1 MGITHITV
9 RGARQHNLRNVS
21 VSIPRNTLTVVTG
34 LSGSGKSSL
43 AFDTI
48 YAEGQRRYVE
58 TLSAYARQ
66 FLDQMER
73 PDVDAIDG
81 LSPAISIEQKTT
93 SRSPRST
100 VGTITEIYDYL
111 RLLYASVGQPHCPN
125 CGLPITRQT
134 SDQIVAQIAAQAPG
148 ERITVYAPIVRGRKG
163 EFREEL
169 EALDQQGFRA
179 RIDGEITELTEG
191 MRLDKKKNHT
201 VEAIVDRIILKPAT
215 NVGAPGLAS
224 ETWAGAPP
232 KLKYDTKRLETSVL
246 KALQMADGLV
256 LIGIQGPNRTQ
267 EETLYSSSMACPDC
281 GINVPRL
288 EPRSFSFN
296 STYGA
301 CPECHGLGSIY
312 DFDPAKTITDWSK
325 PLLDGAMGPG
335 SGSTYLL
342 RLIKLAAE
350 KYKINLKVPF
360 SDLSKPHQDLLLY
373 GPPKGESGRTGFH
386 GIFAYLRSNLE
397 ETKSE
402 GYREY
407 MMQYMSASTCP
418 RCKGRR
424 LRPESLA
431 VTLPTNPGTEA
442 IPQEKKSVIL
452 SEAPSAKSKDPDT
465 SHPTSSARTFLPA
478 NTHSTNLS
486 IADFTALSLERALT
500 AARAMRFTGREHIIA
515 DRLQREIIERLEFL
529 NAVGLGYLSLERSA
543 ATLSGGE
550 GQRIRLATQIGS
562 RLRGVLYV
570 LDEPSIGLHQRDNQ
584 RLIAAL
590 ENLRDLGNTVL
601 VVEHDEDTMR
611 KADYMLDLGPG
622 AGKNGGYLIAA
633 GTPQQIMDDPAS
645 LTGQYLAGKIEIVA
659 RAQPRPLTGKWI
671 TVEDAHAHNLQ
682 NVTAHFPLG
691 VMTVV
696 TGVSGS
702 GKSTLVADILYR
714 ALAKELYGSRED
726 PGQHGRVVGI
736 DQIDKAIQI
745 DQSPI
750 GRTPRSNPATYTGV
764 FTAIRDL
771 FALLP
776 ESRERGYKPGR
787 FSFNVQGGRCEA
799 CQGEGQRRIEM
810 NFLPD
815 VYVLCDV
822 CNGRRYNQETLAV
835 RFNGYSIADL
845 LDLPIAD
852 ALPVLQAIPTA
863 AQKLQTLVDVGLGYI
878 HLGQSATTLSGGEA
892 QRMKLARELSK
903 RQTGR
908 TLYLLD
914 EPTTGLHFD
923 DVRKLLEVLHR
934 LTDLGNTV
942 LIIEHNLDIIRNADY
957 ILDMGPEGGERG
969 GRVIAHG
976 TPEQIATVSTSY
988 TGHFLARH
996 YASPSPEA
1004 GAVILSEAR
1013 SEQSKDPETVN
1024 PASTARTFP
1033 ASTSKSSRPPST
1045 SQLDSGLSKLQ
1056 TQNGHNPNA
1065 GPQPHEIATPDKIK
1079 TRTKF
1084 IAPEKK
1090 TGVPTAKPPQKS
1102 ATKKAAKKRPPK
1114 PNTASPASAKI
1125 ASL

>member
-125 CGLPITRQT
+125 CHRPITRQ
-134 SDQIVAQIAAQAPG
+134 SAEQIVERIASLSPG

-169 EALDQQGFRA
+169 EALDQQGFRV
-179 RIDGEITELTEG
+179 RIDGEMVELTEG
-191 MRLDKKKNHT
+191 MRLEKRKNHT
-201 VEAIVDRIILKPAT
+201 IEAVVDRIILKALPEIGAAT
-215 NVGAPGLAS
+215 NPDKGTATNPGAPSSPTAS
-224 ETWAGAPP
+224 SSAKVGEAPP
-232 KLKYDTKRLETSVL
+232 KPGAGVPGIASDAWDGAPQTSKAAAPKYDTRRLETSVL
-246 KALQMADGLV
+246 KALQMANGLV
-256 LIGIQGPNRTQ
+256 LIAIHGMD
-267 EETLYSSSMACPDC
+267 ETLYSSSMACPDC

-296 STYGA
+296 SNYGA

-335 SGSTYLL
+335 SGSAYLL
-342 RLIKLAAE
+342 RLIKLAAD
-350 KYKINLKVPF
+350 KYKINIKQPF
-360 SDLSKPHQDLLLY
+360 EDLTPEQQNLFLY
-373 GPPKGESGRTGFH
+373 GPPRSEAGRTGFH
-386 GIFAYLRSNLE
+386 GIFDYLRSNLE
-397 ETKSE
+397 DTKSE

-407 MMQYMSASTCP
+407 MMQYMSATICP
-418 RCKGRR
+418 VCKGRR

-431 VTLPTNPGTEA
+431 VTIPIPIPIPATNLHNPG
-442 IPQEKKSVIL
+442 KKSGAPGID
-452 SEAPSAKSKDPDT
+452 SDAWDEAAAKST
-465 SHPTSSARTFLPA
+465 G
-478 NTHSTNLS
+478 THGFS
-486 IADFTALSLERALT
+486 IADFTALPLERALIS
-500 AARAMRFTGREHIIA
+500 ARAMAFTGRDRLIA

-529 NAVGLGYLSLERSA
+529 NQVGLGYLALDRSA

-584 RLIAAL
+584 RLITAL

-601 VVEHDEDTMR
+601 VVEHDEDTIR
-611 KADYMLDLGPG
+611 KADYVLDLGPG
-622 AGKNGGYLIAA
+622 AGKNGGHLIAD
-633 GTPQQIMDDPAS
+633 GTPQQIMDNPAS
-645 LTGQYLAGKIEIVA
+645 ITGQYLAGKIEIVA
-659 RAQPRPLTGKWI
+659 RANPRELTGNWI
-671 TVEDAHAHNLQ
+671 TVEDAHSHNLQ

-691 VMTVV
+691 VMTVI

-702 GKSTLVADILYR
+702 GKSTLVNDILYR
-714 ALAKELYGSRED
+714 SLAKELYGSREE
-726 PGQHGRVVGI
+726 PGQHGRVIGI
-736 DQIDKAIQI
+736 DQLDKVIQI

-764 FTAIRDL
+764 FTAMRDL
-771 FALLP
+771 FAMLP

-815 VYVLCDV
+815 VYVLCEV
-822 CNGRRYNQETLAV
+822 CNGRRYNQETLSV
-835 RFNGYSIADL
+835 KFNGYSIADL

-852 ALPVLQAIPTA
+852 AVPILKDIPTVNI
-863 AQKLQTLVDVGLGYI
+863 KLQTLVDVGLGYI

-942 LIIEHNLDIIRNADY
+942 IIIEHNLDIIRNADY
-957 ILDMGPEGGERG
+957 ILDLGPEGGEGG
-969 GRVIAHG
+969 GRIIAHG
-976 TPEQIATVSTSY
+976 TPEQIATVAESH
-988 TGHFLARH
+988 TGSFLARH
-996 YASPSPEA
+996 YTAHASGFLSRN
-1004 GAVILSEAR
+1004 GAS
-1013 SEQSKDPETVN
+1013 
-1024 PASTARTFP
+1024 
-1033 ASTSKSSRPPST
+1033 
-1045 SQLDSGLSKLQ
+1045 
-1056 TQNGHNPNA
+1056 HA
-1065 GPQPHEIATPDKIK
+1065 GPQPLHIAAPDKK
-1079 TRTKF
+1079 KEARGKF

-1090 TGVPTAKPPQKS
+1090 TGLAKASTTKPQEGRTS
-1102 ATKKAAKKRPPK
+1102 KAAPAKKSTPK
-1114 PNTASPASAKI
+1114 KSPASKIVKKVAK
-1125 ASL
+1125 

>member
-9 RGARQHNLRNVS
+9 RGARQHNLRNVN

-125 CGLPITRQT
+125 CHRPITRQT
-134 SDQIVAQIAAQAPG
+134 AEQIVERIASLSPG

-179 RIDGEITELTEG
+179 RIDGEMTELTEG
-191 MRLDKKKNHT
+191 MRLEKRKNHT
-201 VEAIVDRIILKPAT
+201 IEAVVDRIILKPLPLEARESNANAGLT
-215 NVGAPGLAS
+215 DIAPR
-224 ETWAGAPP
+224 
-232 KLKYDTKRLETSVL
+232 YDTRRLETSVL
-246 KALQMADGLV
+246 KALQMANGLV
-256 LIGIQGPNRTQ
+256 LIAIHGMD
-267 EETLYSSSMACPDC
+267 ETLYSSSMACPDC

-296 STYGA
+296 SNYGA
-301 CPECHGLGSIY
+301 CPECHGLGNIY
-312 DFDPAKTITDWSK
+312 DFDPAKTIADWSK

-335 SGSTYLL
+335 SSSAYLL
-342 RLIKLAAE
+342 RLIKLFAE
-350 KYKINLKVPF
+350 KSKINIKLPF
-360 SDLSKPHQDLLLY
+360 EDLTPEQQNLFLY
-373 GPPKGESGRTGFH
+373 GPPRSEAARTGFH
-386 GIFAYLRSNLE
+386 GIFNYLRSNLE
-397 ETKSE
+397 DTKSE

-407 MMQYMSASTCP
+407 MMQYMSATTCP
-418 RCKGRR
+418 VCKGRR

-431 VTLPTNPGTEA
+431 VT
-442 IPQEKKSVIL
+442 IPIDSPAVPATISDNGDK
-452 SEAPSAKSKDPDT
+452 AAAKSGSKD
-465 SHPTSSARTFLPA
+465 
-478 NTHSTNLS
+478 LS
-486 IADFTALSLERALT
+486 IADFTGLSLERALT
-500 AARAMRFTGREHIIA
+500 AARAMHFTGRDRIIA

-529 NAVGLGYLSLERSA
+529 NGVGLGYLSLSRSA

-584 RLIAAL
+584 RLITAL

-601 VVEHDEDTMR
+601 VVEHDEDTIR
-611 KADYMLDLGPG
+611 KADYVLDLGPG
-622 AGKNGGYLIAA
+622 AGKNGGHLIAD
-633 GTPQQIMDDPAS
+633 GTPQQIMDNPAS
-645 LTGQYLAGKIEIVA
+645 ITGQYLAGKIEIVA
-659 RAQPRPLTGKWI
+659 RAKPRDLTGNWI
-671 TVEDAHAHNLQ
+671 TVEDAHSHNLQ

-691 VMTVV
+691 IMTVI

-702 GKSTLVADILYR
+702 GKSTLVNDILYR
-714 ALAKELYGSRED
+714 TLAKELYGSREE

-736 DQIDKAIQI
+736 DQLDKVIQI

-764 FTAIRDL
+764 FTAMRDL
-771 FALLP
+771 FAMLP

-815 VYVLCDV
+815 VFVLCEV
-822 CNGRRYNQETLAV
+822 CNGRRYNQETLSV
-835 RFNGYSIADL
+835 KFNGYSIADL

-852 ALPVLQAIPTA
+852 ALPILKDIPA
-863 AQKLQTLVDVGLGYI
+863 VNQKLQTLVDVGLGYI

-942 LIIEHNLDIIRNADY
+942 IIIEHNLDIIRNADY
-957 ILDMGPEGGERG
+957 VLDLGPEGGEGG
-969 GRVIAHG
+969 GRIVAHG
-976 TPEQIATVSTSY
+976 TPEQIATVRESH
-988 TGHFLARH
+988 TGSFLARH
-996 YASPSPEA
+996 YTDNA
-1004 GAVILSEAR
+1004 L
-1013 SEQSKDPETVN
+1013 
-1024 PASTARTFP
+1024 
-1033 ASTSKSSRPPST
+1033 TSRNGT
-1045 SQLDSGLSKLQ
+1045 S
-1056 TQNGHNPNA
+1056 HA
-1065 GPQPHEIATPDKIK
+1065 GPQPLNIAAAPDKK
-1079 TRTKF
+1079 KEPRGKF
-1084 IAPEKK
+1084 VAPEKK
-1090 TGVPTAKPPQKS
+1090 TGLAKASSTRPESGKAVKKVAVKALPKQTQTPKPS
-1102 ATKKAAKKRPPK
+1102 RSTKK
-1114 PNTASPASAKI
+1114 T
-1125 ASL
+1125 